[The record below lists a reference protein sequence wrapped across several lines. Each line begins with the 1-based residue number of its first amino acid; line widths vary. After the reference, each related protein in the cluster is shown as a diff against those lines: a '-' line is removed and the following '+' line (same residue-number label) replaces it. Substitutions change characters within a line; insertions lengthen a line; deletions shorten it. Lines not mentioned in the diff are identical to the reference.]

1 MEAEVKKTDNKT
13 KSPNKNTSR
22 ARGNTGRT
30 APKGFTKPRE
40 DIVLKL
46 MSTVPEVIGG
56 KWRKDGKVMCDACK
70 KVGNTMMVAHA
81 HEDTYIQ
88 EDLMC
93 DCGNRI
99 TLRFMGNSKERSQ
112 DTKEKEG

>member
-1 MEAEVKKTDNKT
+1 MKEEAKKTDNKT
-13 KSPNKNTSR
+13 NKKTNTK
-22 ARGNTGRT
+22 ARVNTRGT
-30 APKGFTKPRE
+30 APKGFTRPRE
-40 DIVLKL
+40 DTVLKL
-46 MSTVPEVIGG
+46 MSSVPEVIGG
-56 KWRKDGKVMCDACK
+56 KWRKDGKVMCDSCK

-99 TLRFMGNSKERSQ
+99 TLRFMGNSKEQSQ
-112 DTKEKEG
+112 NTKEKEG